1 MNHEGGLPFF
11 LSRSQDTE
19 TVAAFFGLEA
29 LAQAAMDAPALPE
42 VAPATSNPV
51 TRGRAV
57 RRVTRGRARVAQSTS
72 RARQVC
78 L

>member
-1 MNHEGGLPFF
+1 M
-11 LSRSQDTE
+11 SRSQATE

-42 VAPATSNPV
+42 VAPAIFNPV

-57 RRVTRGRARVAQSTS
+57 RLITRGRARVAQSTS